1 MISAPV
7 LVAIVAVFAFG
18 AGLQRIAGLGLG
30 LVVAPIL
37 TLLLGPATGV
47 TLSNAGA
54 VLTTVL
60 VLGAL
65 RHDVDWRKFRGIAP
79 LIVVGS
85 VFGAVAVRLLSPA
98 WLEIL
103 IGVSILLALALTLA
117 AEGRVHLR
125 GRGVAMVA
133 GSVGGFM
140 NATAGVAGPAMAI
153 YAVATR
159 WEQRSFAATLQ
170 PILLT
175 ANLTALL
182 GKAALGSVPLS
193 ELSQWPVWVALGC
206 AVPAGVVLG
215 GYLKRWVDNRRGRL
229 VAIVIAALGG
239 LVTLV
244 RGLLAI

>member
-1 MISAPV
+1 MISAPI
-7 LVAIVAVFAFG
+7 LAAIVAVFVVG

-37 TLLLGPATGV
+37 TLMLGPATGV
-47 TLSNAGA
+47 TLSNAAA

-65 RHDVDWRKFRGIAP
+65 RHDVDWPEVRRLAP

-85 VFGAVAVRLLSPA
+85 GFGAVAVRLLNTA
-98 WLEIL
+98 WLETL
-103 IGVSILLALALTLA
+103 IGVSILGALALTFA
-117 AEGRVHLR
+117 ADGRVQLR
-125 GRGVAMVA
+125 GRAVAMAA
-133 GSVGGFM
+133 GSIGGFM

-175 ANLTALL
+175 ANLTALA
-182 GKAALGSVPLS
+182 GKGLVGSFPVNELVAWPIGIALV
-193 ELSQWPVWVALGC
+193 C
-206 AVPAGVVLG
+206 AVPAGVVAG
-215 GYLKRWVDNRRGRL
+215 GFLKRWVDNRRARH
-229 VAIVIAALGG
+229 VAIVIAGLGG
-239 LVTLV
+239 IVTLI
-244 RGLLAI
+244 RG